1 MNAASPAALRSG
13 RPHAAAALLWL
24 HAMSLYNNLRQR
36 LLRLRQPKY
45 LFGALAALAYF
56 YLIFGRRLGQDHHP
70 NTAHTVFAL
79 TAAQSVGLGALAA
92 TAVALLTLAIWL
104 FADGRARLAFSEAEI
119 AFLFPAPLT
128 RTTLIHYALLRA
140 QLGIAFSALLLSIVL
155 HRGSALG
162 IHRLHFAI
170 GYWLLMSMG
179 QLHELGAAF
188 TRERLLDLGLRPWRR
203 RALVATLAVL
213 LALICWWPLRGV
225 LHLPETAVL
234 ADPPALLHW
243 FDGIAGTAPLSWLL
257 TPFRWAVAPLFATEA
272 SAFWLALLPALGL
285 LIAHYL
291 WVVRAQVSFEDASLA
306 FARRRAERLAALR
319 AGNLRERKPTKP
331 RGEPFRLV
339 GSGFA
344 PIAFLWKGLIAM
356 GGFYRLRSF
365 VIACVAAYALCRWL
379 AADPARQPVLIIVG
393 TLVAMLGAWLLLLAP
408 MLFSNRLRGS
418 LQTLDILKSAPL
430 PGWQI
435 ALGEVLAP
443 WVVMSCL
450 CWLLLLVGVQAGLH
464 GAEHTVLAPN
474 LLLAAAVGMG
484 LLAPL
489 LCGLML
495 CLPFA
500 GMLYFPA
507 WSGSGTAGGR
517 GFEVMG
523 QRLILMGGYMVAM
536 VLAMLPVALPGGLV
550 WLLGERF
557 GSPQVGALLAG
568 LSGAGVLVFELVLA
582 FDLLGRRI
590 DAFDVSQELR

>member
-1 MNAASPAALRSG
+1 MNAVSPAALRGG
-13 RPHAAAALLWL
+13 RPHAAAALFWL
-24 HAMSLYNNLRQR
+24 HAMSLYNSLRQR

-56 YLIFGRRLGQDHHP
+56 YLIFGRRLGQDHHS
-70 NTAHTVFAL
+70 NTVHTVFTL
-79 TAAQSVGLGALAA
+79 TPAQSVGLGALAA
-92 TAVALLTLAIWL
+92 TALALLTLGIWL

-140 QLGIAFSALLLSIVL
+140 QLGIAFSALLMSVLL
-155 HRGSALG
+155 HRGAALG
-162 IHRLHFAI
+162 INRLHYAI
-170 GYWLLMSMG
+170 GYWVLMSMG

-203 RALVATLAVL
+203 RALVAGVAIV
-213 LALICWWPLRGV
+213 LALACWWSLRGV
-225 LHLPETAVL
+225 LHLPQTAVL

-257 TPFRWAVAPLFATEA
+257 TPFRWAVAPLFATDA

-319 AGNLRERKPTKP
+319 SGNLRERKPTKP
-331 RGEPFRLV
+331 RGEPFRLL
-339 GSGFA
+339 GTGFA

-365 VIACVAAYALCRWL
+365 VIAGVALFALCQWL
-379 AADPARQPVLIIVG
+379 AADPARQPILTVAGMI
-393 TLVAMLGAWLLLLAP
+393 VAMAGAWLLMLGP
-408 MLFSNRLRGS
+408 MLFIARLRGS

-443 WVVMSCL
+443 WAVMSAVT
-450 CWLLLLVGVQAGLH
+450 WLLLLVGAQVALH
-464 GAEHTVLAPN
+464 GVDHAPLAPN
-474 LLLAAAVGMG
+474 LMLEVAAGVAV
-484 LLAPL
+484 LAPL

-517 GFEVMG
+517 GLEVMG

-536 VLAMLPVALPGGLV
+536 VLALLPVALLGGLI

-557 GSPQVGALLAG
+557 ASPQVGALLAG
-568 LSGAGVLVFELVLA
+568 LCGAGVLMFELVLA

-590 DAFDVSQELR
+590 DGFDVAQELR